1 MRNKIQYRPSALTQ
15 HRLRSRDTR
24 KDIPDP
30 GNAHYES
37 YKGFANTLRAWLIA
51 YGIGGPVLIV
61 SQQSVWTK
69 LSSSSLTVWITIVF
83 LFGVSLQVAHAALFK
98 WVQWELYVGADNE
111 ELQQKPRYKLADSL
125 SINYL
130 IDAVLDFGAIILFG
144 IGTFLLLIALTAQP
158 ASPSVHREPT
168 QVPIFAP
175 SPD

>member
-1 MRNKIQYRPSALTQ
+1 
-15 HRLRSRDTR
+15 
-24 KDIPDP
+24 
-30 GNAHYES
+30 
-37 YKGFANTLRAWLIA
+37 
-51 YGIGGPVLIV
+51 
-61 SQQSVWTK
+61 
-69 LSSSSLTVWITIVF
+69 
-83 LFGVSLQVAHAALFK
+83 
-98 WVQWELYVGADNE
+98 
-111 ELQQKPRYKLADSL
+111 QKPRYKLADSL